1 MELKVNIDLEA
12 AVAQALAPEKL
23 QPILDKHIIG
33 AITSAIDDATGYR
46 STFRTVLKDQL
57 AAAMPHGIE
66 IADVAKF
73 QHVLNE
79 VLRNAVHGQNATA
92 LNTALEKAAA
102 SVMPDMPATLKLSQ
116 LMEDAR
122 HGLHVE
128 EREAFYAL
136 FEQEYGFSHLYLDR
150 ETNKGSRYGS
160 GTSGTS
166 ETKKYAADYRL
177 DFNEEGRCYSMKLD
191 GKQVTPGS
199 LPNAVGGFEGT
210 LLALYVG
217 RTRLEFDMNSDGVA
231 SAASEQ
237 YDY

>member
-1 MELKVNIDLEA
+1 MELKISIDLEA
-12 AVAQALAPEKL
+12 VVAQALAPEKL

-46 STFRTVLKDQL
+46 STFRTVLRDQL

-79 VLRNAVHGQNATA
+79 VLRNAVHGQNAAA
-92 LNTALEKAAA
+92 LNTALAEAAA

-116 LMEDAR
+116 IMEDAR

-136 FEQEYGFSHLYLDR
+136 FEQKYGFSHLYLDR
-150 ETNKGSRYGS
+150 ETRKGSRYGS
-160 GTSGTS
+160 GTS
-166 ETKKYAADYRL
+166 ETEKHTADYRL
-177 DFNEEGRCYSMKLD
+177 DFDEDGRCYSMKLS
-191 GKQVTPGS
+191 GRKITPGS
-199 LPNAVGGFEGT
+199 LPNAVGGFDAT

-217 RTRLEFDMNSDGVA
+217 RMRIQFDMDPDDVE

-237 YDY
+237 YDD

>member
-1 MELKVNIDLEA
+1 MELNVKIDLEA

-33 AITSAIDDATGYR
+33 AITDAIDDATGYR
-46 STFRTVLKDQL
+46 STFRTALKEQL
-57 AAAMPHGIE
+57 AGALPHGIE

-79 VLRNAVHGQNATA
+79 VLRNAVHGQNAAT
-92 LNTALEKAAA
+92 LNTALEKAVA
-102 SVMPDMPATLKLSQ
+102 SLIPDVPATVKLSQ

-128 EREAFYAL
+128 NREAFYAL
-136 FEQEYGFSHLYLDR
+136 FEQQYGFSHLYLDR
-150 ETNKGSRYGS
+150 ETNKGSLYGS
-160 GTSGTS
+160 GNS

-177 DFNEEGRCYSMKLD
+177 DFDKEGRCYSMKLD

-199 LPNAVGGFEGT
+199 LPNAVGGFEAT

-217 RTRLEFDMNSDGVA
+217 RTRLEIDMDPDDLE
-231 SAASEQ
+231 SAAGEQ
-237 YDY
+237 WDD

>member
-1 MELKVNIDLEA
+1 MEVKVNIDLEA

-46 STFRTVLKDQL
+46 STFRTALKDQL
-57 AAAMPHGIE
+57 AAAMPHGLE

-79 VLRNAVHGQNATA
+79 VLSDAVHGQNATA
-92 LNTALEKAAA
+92 LNAALKEAAA

-116 LMEDAR
+116 LMADAR
-122 HGLHVE
+122 DGLHVE

-136 FEQEYGFSHLYLDR
+136 LEQEHGFSHLYLDR

-160 GTSGTS
+160 GTGKT
-166 ETKKYAADYRL
+166 EKHAADYRL
-177 DFNEEGRCYSMKLD
+177 DFDKGGRCYSMKLH
-191 GKQVTPGS
+191 GRQITPGS
-199 LPNAVGGFEGT
+199 LPNAVGGFEAA

-217 RTRLEFDMNSDGVA
+217 RMRLEFDIDPDDVE

-237 YDY
+237 YDD

>member
-1 MELKVNIDLEA
+1 MELKISIDLEA
-12 AVAQALAPEKL
+12 ALAQALAPEKL

-46 STFRTVLKDQL
+46 STFRTALKDQL

-79 VLRNAVHGQNATA
+79 VLRDAVHGQNAAA
-92 LNTALEKAAA
+92 LNTALAKAAA
-102 SVMPDMPATLKLSQ
+102 SVMPDMPASIKLSQ

-136 FEQEYGFSHLYLDR
+136 FEQEYGFSHLYLDH
-150 ETNKGSRYGS
+150 ETNKGSRYGG
-160 GTSGTS
+160 GTGKT
-166 ETKKYAADYRL
+166 EKHAADYRL
-177 DFNEEGRCYSMKLD
+177 AFDKDGRCYSMKLN

-199 LPNAVGGFEGT
+199 LPNAVGGFEAT

-217 RTRLEFDMNSDGVA
+217 RTRIEFDMDADDVE

-237 YDY
+237 YDD